1 MKKTFLGRLLLAAI
15 TSQLIYGYA
24 LAQIPDDPFVPE
36 PVATNP
42 GVPDQDI
49 PVDAPDQDDTPVDAP
64 DQDGGIPTDP
74 DNG

>member
-24 LAQIPDDPFVPE
+24 MAQIPDDPFVPE

-42 GVPDQDI
+42 GAPDQDI
-49 PVDAPDQDDTPVDAP
+49 PIDAPDQDDGIPSDP
-64 DQDGGIPTDP
+64 DQD
-74 DNG
+74 